1 MMVELVLIDI
11 MLLADPGGRALC
23 VGMWPFVCWDCG
35 FESRRGGGGWMSFVN
50 VVCGDV

>member
-35 FESRRGGGGWMSFVN
+35 FESRRGG
-50 VVCGDV
+50 DVYVFCKCCVW